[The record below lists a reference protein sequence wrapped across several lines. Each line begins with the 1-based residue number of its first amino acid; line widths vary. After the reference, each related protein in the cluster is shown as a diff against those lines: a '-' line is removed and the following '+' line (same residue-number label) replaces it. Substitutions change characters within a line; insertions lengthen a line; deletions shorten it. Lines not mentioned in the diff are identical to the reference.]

1 MPKPISDKPNYKRHD
16 DDEWFDEIRIVTVP
30 RYKTSGMSGDE
41 WRFSANVQLL
51 RKGHVLFERS
61 FSKIHY
67 AIDFLPAIQHEY
79 ADMGCGSQ
87 DVEGNEI
94 DFNRYCFN
102 PGCRE
107 DGVVEYR
114 LIDQFHRPYGDKMP
128 KRDYLGE
135 NHRRFCEA
143 HAKRG
148 DCGLEDADS
157 NYILISAP
165 PGWEGNADLGAQQAE
180 SPSAFAGTITSLDE
194 LPAAIQEIRNEHERK
209 TSEGT
214 GSK

>member
-1 MPKPISDKPNYKRHD
+1 MPRPLSDKPNYKRHD
-16 DDEWFDEIRIVTVP
+16 DDEWYDEIRISVKP

-41 WRFSANVQLL
+41 WRVSALVEVF
-51 RKGHVLFERS
+51 RKGVLLKERS
-61 FSKIHY
+61 FSKMHY
-67 AIDFLPAIQHEY
+67 AADFLPAILHEM
-79 ADMGCGSQ
+79 ADDGCPEDIYRKTQ
-87 DVEGNEI
+87 QL
-94 DFNRYCFN
+94 CFQ
-102 PGCRE
+102 PGCKE

-114 LIDQFHRPYGDKMP
+114 IIDQFYPCYGDKMP

-165 PGWEGNADLGAQQAE
+165 PSWEGNADLGAAQAE
-180 SPSAFAGTITSLDE
+180 SPSAFAGTIASLDD
-194 LPAAIQEIRNEHERK
+194 LSPKIQEIRDEHKRE
-209 TSEGT
+209 TNQGT
-214 GSK
+214 N